1 MLPVPSISVNV
12 SPYLGLGLLEG
23 CLRRQPGRT
32 AIVHERYVH
41 ATIQSAQL
49 EQSTDASIGANALQ
63 LGPAG

>member
-1 MLPVPSISVNV
+1 
-12 SPYLGLGLLEG
+12 
-23 CLRRQPGRT
+23 
-32 AIVHERYVH
+32 VHERYVH